1 MTINENELADARVAW
16 GNGMIAISKAYE
28 KSGID
33 DATIVANEMLDQLY
47 GFEFGPVLFKP
58 TLAKEIQFRNS
69 KDAALSYFIGNN
81 SNFSEDNGFALK
93 GWSNVKW
100 ENSGIQLFENIA
112 IAMGN
117 YYFTNNEGTIKVEFS
132 FVYKKD
138 NNGDLRIIL
147 HDSHLPYQ
155 G

>member
-1 MTINENELADARVAW
+1 
-16 GNGMIAISKAYE
+16 MITKEDVVSIQKKWSDGLLEIVNQHQNNLDFTSCASE
-28 KSGID
+28 FID
-33 DATIVANEMLDQLY
+33 RLY
-47 GFEFGPVLFKP
+47 DYQNTEVLFKP

-132 FVYKKD
+132 FVYKRD

>member
-1 MTINENELADARVAW
+1 MITKEDVLSIQKKW
-16 GNGMIAISKAYE
+16 SNGLLEIVNQHQNNLDFTSCASE
-28 KSGID
+28 FID
-33 DATIVANEMLDQLY
+33 RLY
-47 GFEFGPVLFKP
+47 DYQNTKVLFKP
-58 TLAKEIQFRNS
+58 TLAIEIQFRDS

-138 NNGDLRIIL
+138 NNGDLKIIL

>member
-1 MTINENELADARVAW
+1 MITKEDVLSIQKKW
-16 GNGMIAISKAYE
+16 SNGLLEIVNQHQNNLDFNSCASE
-28 KSGID
+28 FID
-33 DATIVANEMLDQLY
+33 RLY
-47 GFEFGPVLFKP
+47 DYQNTEVLFKP
-58 TLAKEIQFRNS
+58 TLAIEIQFRDS

-81 SNFSEDNGFALK
+81 SNFPEDNGFALK

-138 NNGDLRIIL
+138 NNGDLKIIL

>member
-1 MTINENELADARVAW
+1 
-16 GNGMIAISKAYE
+16 MITKEDVVSIQKKWSDGLLDIVNQHQNNLDFTSCASE
-28 KSGID
+28 FID
-33 DATIVANEMLDQLY
+33 CLY
-47 GFEFGPVLFKP
+47 DYQNTEVLFKP

-81 SNFSEDNGFALK
+81 SNFPEDNGFALK

-132 FVYKKD
+132 FVYKRD

>member
-1 MTINENELADARVAW
+1 
-16 GNGMIAISKAYE
+16 MITKEDVVSIQKKWSDGLLEIVNQHQNNLDFYSCASE
-28 KSGID
+28 FID
-33 DATIVANEMLDQLY
+33 RLY
-47 GFEFGPVLFKP
+47 DYQNTEVLFKP

-81 SNFSEDNGFALK
+81 SNFPEDNGFALK

-117 YYFTNNEGTIKVEFS
+117 YYFTNNDGTIKVEFS

-138 NNGDLRIIL
+138 NNGDLKIIL

>member
-1 MTINENELADARVAW
+1 
-16 GNGMIAISKAYE
+16 MITKEDVVSIQKKWSDGLLEIVNQHQNNLDFTSCASE
-28 KSGID
+28 FID
-33 DATIVANEMLDQLY
+33 RLY
-47 GFEFGPVLFKP
+47 DYQNTEVLFKP

-81 SNFSEDNGFALK
+81 SNFPEDNGFALK

-117 YYFTNNEGTIKVEFS
+117 YYFTNNKGTIKVEFS
-132 FVYKKD
+132 FVYKRD

>member
-1 MTINENELADARVAW
+1 MITKEDVLSIQKKW
-16 GNGMIAISKAYE
+16 SNGLLEIVNKHQNNLDFTSCASE
-28 KSGID
+28 FID
-33 DATIVANEMLDQLY
+33 RLY
-47 GFEFGPVLFKP
+47 DYQNTEVLFKP
-58 TLAKEIQFRNS
+58 TLAIEIQFRDS

-138 NNGDLRIIL
+138 NNGDLKIIL

>member
-1 MTINENELADARVAW
+1 
-16 GNGMIAISKAYE
+16 MITKEDVVSIQKKWSDGLLDIVNQHQNNLDFTSCASE
-28 KSGID
+28 FID
-33 DATIVANEMLDQLY
+33 RLY
-47 GFEFGPVLFKP
+47 DYQNTEVLFKP

-81 SNFSEDNGFALK
+81 SNFPEDNGFALK

-132 FVYKKD
+132 FVYKRD

>member
-1 MTINENELADARVAW
+1 MITKEDVVSIQKKW
-16 GNGMIAISKAYE
+16 SNGLLEIVNQHQNNLDFTSCASE
-28 KSGID
+28 FID
-33 DATIVANEMLDQLY
+33 RLY
-47 GFEFGPVLFKP
+47 DYQNTEVLFKP
-58 TLAKEIQFRNS
+58 TLANEIQFRNS

-138 NNGDLRIIL
+138 NNGDLKIIL

>member
-1 MTINENELADARVAW
+1 
-16 GNGMIAISKAYE
+16 MITKEDVVSIHKKWSDGLLDIVNQHQNNLDFTSCASE
-28 KSGID
+28 FID
-33 DATIVANEMLDQLY
+33 CLY
-47 GFEFGPVLFKP
+47 DYQNTEVLFKP

-81 SNFSEDNGFALK
+81 SNFPEDNGFALK

-132 FVYKKD
+132 FVYKRD
-138 NNGDLRIIL
+138 NDGDLRIIL

>member
-1 MTINENELADARVAW
+1 MITKEDVLSIQKKW
-16 GNGMIAISKAYE
+16 SNGLLEIVNQHQNNLDFTSCASE
-28 KSGID
+28 FID
-33 DATIVANEMLDQLY
+33 RLY
-47 GFEFGPVLFKP
+47 DYQNTEVLFKP
-58 TLAKEIQFRNS
+58 TLAIEIQFRDS

-138 NNGDLRIIL
+138 NNGDLKIIL

>member
-1 MTINENELADARVAW
+1 
-16 GNGMIAISKAYE
+16 MITKEDVVSIQKKWSDGLLEIVNQHQNNLDFTSCASE
-28 KSGID
+28 FID
-33 DATIVANEMLDQLY
+33 RLY
-47 GFEFGPVLFKP
+47 DYQNTEVLFKP

-81 SNFSEDNGFALK
+81 SNFPEDNGFALK

>member
-1 MTINENELADARVAW
+1 
-16 GNGMIAISKAYE
+16 MITKEDVVSIQKKWSDGLLDIVNQHQNNLDFTSCASE
-28 KSGID
+28 FID
-33 DATIVANEMLDQLY
+33 RLY
-47 GFEFGPVLFKP
+47 DYQNTEVLFKP

-117 YYFTNNEGTIKVEFS
+117 YYFTNNEGRIKVEFS
-132 FVYKKD
+132 FVYKRD

>member
-1 MTINENELADARVAW
+1 
-16 GNGMIAISKAYE
+16 MITKEDVVSIQKKWSDGLLEIVNQHQNNLDFTSCASE
-28 KSGID
+28 FID
-33 DATIVANEMLDQLY
+33 RLY
-47 GFEFGPVLFKP
+47 DYQNTEVLFKP

-81 SNFSEDNGFALK
+81 SNFPEDNGFALK

-117 YYFTNNEGTIKVEFS
+117 YYFTNNDGTIKVEFS

-138 NNGDLRIIL
+138 NNGDLKIIL

>member
-1 MTINENELADARVAW
+1 
-16 GNGMIAISKAYE
+16 MITKEDVVSIQKKWSDGLLEIVNQHQNNLDFTSCASE
-28 KSGID
+28 FID
-33 DATIVANEMLDQLY
+33 RLY
-47 GFEFGPVLFKP
+47 DYQNTEVLFKP

-81 SNFSEDNGFALK
+81 SNFYEDNGFALK

-132 FVYKKD
+132 FVYKRD

>member
-1 MTINENELADARVAW
+1 
-16 GNGMIAISKAYE
+16 MITKEDVVSIQKKWSDGLLDIVNQHQNNLDFTSCASE
-28 KSGID
+28 FID
-33 DATIVANEMLDQLY
+33 RLY
-47 GFEFGPVLFKP
+47 DYQNTEVLFKP

-69 KDAALSYFIGNN
+69 KDGALSYFIGNN

-132 FVYKKD
+132 FVYKRD

>member
-1 MTINENELADARVAW
+1 MITKEDVLSIQKKW
-16 GNGMIAISKAYE
+16 SNGLLEIVNQHQNNLDFSSCASE
-28 KSGID
+28 FID
-33 DATIVANEMLDQLY
+33 RLY
-47 GFEFGPVLFKP
+47 DYQNTEVLFKP
-58 TLAKEIQFRNS
+58 TLAIEIQFRDS

-138 NNGDLRIIL
+138 NNGDLKIIL

>member
-1 MTINENELADARVAW
+1 
-16 GNGMIAISKAYE
+16 MITKEDVVSIQKKWSDGLLDIVNQHQNNLDFTSCASE
-28 KSGID
+28 FID
-33 DATIVANEMLDQLY
+33 RLY
-47 GFEFGPVLFKP
+47 DYQNTEVLFKP

>member
-1 MTINENELADARVAW
+1 
-16 GNGMIAISKAYE
+16 MITKEDVVSIQKKWSDGLLEIVNQHQNNLDFTSCASE
-28 KSGID
+28 FID
-33 DATIVANEMLDQLY
+33 RLY
-47 GFEFGPVLFKP
+47 DYQNTEVLFKP

-81 SNFSEDNGFALK
+81 SNFPEDNGFALK

-132 FVYKKD
+132 FVYKRD

>member
-1 MTINENELADARVAW
+1 
-16 GNGMIAISKAYE
+16 MITKEDVVSIQKKWSDGLLEIVNQHQNNLDFISCASE
-28 KSGID
+28 FID
-33 DATIVANEMLDQLY
+33 RLY
-47 GFEFGPVLFKP
+47 DYQNTEVLFKP

>member
-1 MTINENELADARVAW
+1 
-16 GNGMIAISKAYE
+16 MITKEDVLSIQKKWSDGLLEIVNQHQNNLDFTSCASE
-28 KSGID
+28 FID
-33 DATIVANEMLDQLY
+33 RLY
-47 GFEFGPVLFKP
+47 DYQNTEVLFKP

-81 SNFSEDNGFALK
+81 SNFPEDNGFALK
-93 GWSNVKW
+93 GWSHVKW

-132 FVYKKD
+132 FVYKRD

>member
-1 MTINENELADARVAW
+1 
-16 GNGMIAISKAYE
+16 MITKEDVVSIQKKWSDGLLDIVNQHQNNLDFTSCASE
-28 KSGID
+28 FID
-33 DATIVANEMLDQLY
+33 RLY
-47 GFEFGPVLFKP
+47 DYQNTEVLFKP

-81 SNFSEDNGFALK
+81 SNFPEDNGFALK

-117 YYFTNNEGTIKVEFS
+117 YYFTNNDGTIKVEFS

-138 NNGDLRIIL
+138 NNGDLKIIL

>member
-1 MTINENELADARVAW
+1 
-16 GNGMIAISKAYE
+16 MITKEDVVSIQKKWSDGLLEIVNQHQNNLDFTSCASE
-28 KSGID
+28 FID
-33 DATIVANEMLDQLY
+33 RLY
-47 GFEFGPVLFKP
+47 DYQNTEVLFKP

>member
-1 MTINENELADARVAW
+1 MITKEDVLSIQKKW
-16 GNGMIAISKAYE
+16 SNGLLEIVNQHQNNLDFSSCASE
-28 KSGID
+28 FID
-33 DATIVANEMLDQLY
+33 RLY
-47 GFEFGPVLFKP
+47 DYQNTEVLFKP
-58 TLAKEIQFRNS
+58 TLAIEIQFRDS

-117 YYFTNNEGTIKVEFS
+117 YFFTNNDGTIKVEFS

-138 NNGDLRIIL
+138 KNGDLKIIL

>member
-1 MTINENELADARVAW
+1 MITKEDVLSIQKKW
-16 GNGMIAISKAYE
+16 SNGLLEIVNQHQNNLDFTSCASE
-28 KSGID
+28 FID
-33 DATIVANEMLDQLY
+33 RLY
-47 GFEFGPVLFKP
+47 DYQNTEVLFKP
-58 TLAKEIQFRNS
+58 TLANEIQFRNS

-100 ENSGIQLFENIA
+100 ENSGIQFFENIA

-138 NNGDLRIIL
+138 NNGDLKIIL

>member
-1 MTINENELADARVAW
+1 MITKEDVISIQKKW
-16 GNGMIAISKAYE
+16 SNGLLEIVNQHQNNLDFTSCASE
-28 KSGID
+28 FID
-33 DATIVANEMLDQLY
+33 RLY
-47 GFEFGPVLFKP
+47 DYQNTEVLFKP
-58 TLAKEIQFRNS
+58 TLAIEIQFRDS

-138 NNGDLRIIL
+138 NNGDLKIIL

>member
-1 MTINENELADARVAW
+1 
-16 GNGMIAISKAYE
+16 MITKEDVVSIQKKWSDGLLDIVNQHQNNLDFTSCASE
-28 KSGID
+28 FID
-33 DATIVANEMLDQLY
+33 RLY
-47 GFEFGPVLFKP
+47 DYQNTEVLFKP

-81 SNFSEDNGFALK
+81 SNFPEDNGFALK

-138 NNGDLRIIL
+138 NNGDLKIIL

>member
-1 MTINENELADARVAW
+1 
-16 GNGMIAISKAYE
+16 MITKEDVVSIQKKWSDGLLEIVNQHQNNLDFISCASE
-28 KSGID
+28 FID
-33 DATIVANEMLDQLY
+33 RLY
-47 GFEFGPVLFKP
+47 DYQNTEVLFKP

-81 SNFSEDNGFALK
+81 SNFPEDNGFALK

>member
-1 MTINENELADARVAW
+1 
-16 GNGMIAISKAYE
+16 MITKEDVVSIQKKWSDGLLEIVNQHQNNLDFTSCASE
-28 KSGID
+28 FID
-33 DATIVANEMLDQLY
+33 RLY
-47 GFEFGPVLFKP
+47 NYQNTEVLFKP

-81 SNFSEDNGFALK
+81 SNFPEDNGFALK

-132 FVYKKD
+132 FVYKRD

>member
-1 MTINENELADARVAW
+1 MITKEDVVSIQKKW
-16 GNGMIAISKAYE
+16 SNGLLDIVNQHQNNLDFTSCASE
-28 KSGID
+28 FID
-33 DATIVANEMLDQLY
+33 RLY
-47 GFEFGPVLFKP
+47 DYQNTEVLFKP

-81 SNFSEDNGFALK
+81 SNFPEDNGFALK

-132 FVYKKD
+132 FVYKRD

>member
-1 MTINENELADARVAW
+1 
-16 GNGMIAISKAYE
+16 MITKEDVFSIQKKWSDGLLDIVNQHQNNLDFTSCASE
-28 KSGID
+28 FID
-33 DATIVANEMLDQLY
+33 RLY
-47 GFEFGPVLFKP
+47 DYQNTEVLFKP

-81 SNFSEDNGFALK
+81 SNFPEDNGFALK

-132 FVYKKD
+132 FVYKRD

>member
-1 MTINENELADARVAW
+1 
-16 GNGMIAISKAYE
+16 MITKEDVVSIQKKWSDGLLDIVNQHQNNLDFTSCASE
-28 KSGID
+28 FID
-33 DATIVANEMLDQLY
+33 RLY
-47 GFEFGPVLFKP
+47 DYQNTEVLFKP

-69 KDAALSYFIGNN
+69 KDAALSYFIGDN
-81 SNFSEDNGFALK
+81 SNFPEDNGFALK

-132 FVYKKD
+132 FVYKRD